1 MYLLHAF
8 ADSSV
13 RTLQEITYYFGE
25 QEIPLRRLTLLFKSL
40 YTQVCGTRRRS
51 RALPSRLCCR
61 CRTGKVIVSPADTKE
76 NATPDATTKESAT
89 KREISVEIPVEDVTR
104 QTDALIQK
112 YQKVARIPGFR
123 RGHVPA
129 SIIRQR
135 FSEEIKTDMV
145 EALIPRFFRQEAE
158 RLSLHPVSQ
167 PRVTDLHLHD
177 GEPLRFK
184 AAFEV
189 LPAIKLEGYKELRA
203 EKPEIAVSE
212 ADVEQALAD
221 LRERHASF
229 NPIEGRA
236 LADGDFAQV
245 SLDGHPKAEPKSGEA
260 KTGESKSDEGQP
272 VHMDEVLVEIAGQ
285 NTMPE
290 FTEHLRGTN
299 PGDERSFD
307 VNYPQD
313 TEDKRLAGKTFTY
326 AVKVQ
331 AIKQKSL
338 PELNDEFAKTL
349 GEFQT
354 VDDLRKA
361 VREQMESER
370 KHRAEHEAKEKLV
383 KELIQR
389 NDFEVPDSLIEQQID
404 IRLERGLRA
413 LAAQGLTAEQMK
425 KMDLPRLRAGQ
436 RDQAVHD
443 VKAALLLE
451 RVAEE
456 ENIQVSDEEFDREL
470 EALARQSKQTS
481 EAVRARLTRDG
492 GLDRIRTRI
501 RNEKTLEF
509 LYHQSA

>member
-1 MYLLHAF
+1 M
-8 ADSSV
+8 
-13 RTLQEITYYFGE
+13 
-25 QEIPLRRLTLLFKSL
+25 
-40 YTQVCGTRRRS
+40 
-51 RALPSRLCCR
+51 
-61 CRTGKVIVSPADTKE
+61 SPTDIKE
-76 NATPDATTKESAT
+76 NTTKESTT
-89 KREISVEIPVEDVTR
+89 KREIQVEIPVEDVNR
-104 QTDALIQK
+104 QTDSLIQK

-145 EALIPRFFRQEAE
+145 EALIPRYFRQEAE
-158 RLSLHPVSQ
+158 RLGIHPVSQ

-189 LPAIKLEGYKELRA
+189 LPEIKLEGYKELRA
-203 EKPEIAVSE
+203 DKPEIAVSE

-229 NPIEGRA
+229 NPVEGRA

-245 SLDGHPKAEPKSGEA
+245 SLDGNPKAG
-260 KTGESKSDEGQP
+260 EGQP
-272 VHMDEVLVEIAGQ
+272 VHMDEVLVEIAGKD
-285 NTMPE
+285 TMPE
-290 FTEHLRGTN
+290 FTEHLRGTSA
-299 PGDERSFD
+299 GDERTFD
-307 VNYPQD
+307 VSYPEDAQ
-313 TEDKRLAGKTFTY
+313 DKRLAGKTFSY

-331 AIKQKSL
+331 SIKQKSL
-338 PELNDEFAKTL
+338 PELNDEFAKQL

-354 VDDLRKA
+354 VDDVRKII
-361 VREQMESER
+361 REQIEAER
-370 KHRAEHEAKEKLV
+370 KHQAEHEAKDKLV
-383 KELIQR
+383 GELIQR

-413 LAAQGLTAEQMK
+413 LAAKGLTAEQMK
-425 KMDLPRLRAGQ
+425 KMDLQRLRVGQ
-436 RDQAVHD
+436 REQAIHD

-456 ENIQVSDEEFDREL
+456 ENVQVSDEELDREL
-470 EALARQSKQTS
+470 ESLAKQSKQTS

>member
-1 MYLLHAF
+1 
-8 ADSSV
+8 
-13 RTLQEITYYFGE
+13 
-25 QEIPLRRLTLLFKSL
+25 
-40 YTQVCGTRRRS
+40 
-51 RALPSRLCCR
+51 
-61 CRTGKVIVSPADTKE
+61 VSPAEIKE
-76 NATPDATTKESAT
+76 SETKESTT
-89 KREISVEIPVEDVTR
+89 KREIQVEIPVEDVNR
-104 QTDALIQK
+104 QTDSLIQK

-189 LPAIKLEGYKELRA
+189 LPEIKLEGYKELRA
-203 EKPEIAVSE
+203 DKPEIAVSE

-229 NPIEGRA
+229 NPVEGRA

-245 SLDGHPKAEPKSGEA
+245 SLDGNPKAEQKSDEGKSGEM
-260 KTGESKSDEGQP
+260 KSGEGQP
-272 VHMDEVLVEIAGQ
+272 VHMDEVLVEIAGKD
-285 NTMPE
+285 TMPE
-290 FTEHLRGTN
+290 FTEHLRGTSA
-299 PGDERSFD
+299 GDERTFD
-307 VNYPQD
+307 VNYPED
-313 TEDKRLAGKTFTY
+313 TQDKRLAGKTFSY

-331 AIKQKSL
+331 SIKQKSL
-338 PELNDEFAKTL
+338 PELNDEFAKQL

-361 VREQMESER
+361 IREQIESER
-370 KHRAEHEAKEKLV
+370 KHQAEHDAKEKLV
-383 KELIQR
+383 GELIQR
-389 NDFEVPDSLIEQQID
+389 NDFEVPDSLVEQQID

-425 KMDLPRLRAGQ
+425 KMDLHRLRAGQ
-436 RDQAVHD
+436 REQAIHD

-456 ENIQVSDEEFDREL
+456 ENVQVSDEELSREL

-501 RNEKTLEF
+501 RNEKTLDF

>member
-1 MYLLHAF
+1 MSPTETK
-8 ADSSV
+8 DS
-13 RTLQEITYYFGE
+13 T
-25 QEIPLRRLTLLFKSL
+25 
-40 YTQVCGTRRRS
+40 
-51 RALPSRLCCR
+51 
-61 CRTGKVIVSPADTKE
+61 TKE
-76 NATPDATTKESAT
+76 GTTKESAT
-89 KREISVEIPVEDVTR
+89 KREIQVEIPVEDVNR
-104 QTDALIQK
+104 QTDSLIQK

-135 FSEEIKTDMV
+135 FSEAIKTDMV

-177 GEPLRFK
+177 GQPLRFT

-189 LPAIKLEGYKELRA
+189 LPEIKLEGYKELRA
-203 EKPEIAVSE
+203 DKPEIAVSE

-221 LRERHASF
+221 LREQHASF
-229 NPIEGRA
+229 TVVEGRT

-245 SLDGHPKAEPKSGEA
+245 SLDGNPQ
-260 KTGESKSDEGQP
+260 TGEGQP
-272 VHMDEVLVEIAGQ
+272 VHMDEVLVEIAGKS
-285 NTMPE
+285 TMPE
-290 FTEHLRGTN
+290 FTEHLRGTG
-299 PGDERSFD
+299 PGDERTFD

-313 TEDKRLAGKTFTY
+313 TEDKRLAGKTFSY

-331 AIKQKSL
+331 SIKQKSL
-338 PELNDEFAKTL
+338 PELNDDFAKTL

-354 VDDLRKA
+354 ADDVRKA
-361 VREQMESER
+361 IREQMESER
-370 KHRAEHEAKEKLV
+370 TNQAEREAKEKLV
-383 KELIQR
+383 RELIQR

-425 KMDLPRLRAGQ
+425 KMDLHRLRAGQ
-436 RDQAVHD
+436 REQAIHD

-456 ENIQVSDEEFDREL
+456 ENVQVGDEELNREL
-470 EALARQSKQTS
+470 ESLAKQSKQTS

-501 RNEKTLEF
+501 RNEKTLDF
-509 LYHQSA
+509 LYRQSA

>member
-1 MYLLHAF
+1 
-8 ADSSV
+8 
-13 RTLQEITYYFGE
+13 
-25 QEIPLRRLTLLFKSL
+25 
-40 YTQVCGTRRRS
+40 
-51 RALPSRLCCR
+51 
-61 CRTGKVIVSPADTKE
+61 VSPTDFKE
-76 NATPDATTKESAT
+76 DAIKESAT
-89 KREISVEIPVEDVTR
+89 KREIEIEIPVADVTR
-104 QTDALIQK
+104 QTDSLIQK
-112 YQKVARIPGFR
+112 YQKMARIPGFR

-189 LPAIKLEGYKELRA
+189 LPEIKLQGYKELRA
-203 EKPEIAVSE
+203 DKPEIAVSE
-212 ADVEQALAD
+212 ADVEQAFSD

-229 NPIEGRA
+229 NPVEGRA

-245 SLDGHPKAEPKSGEA
+245 SLDGNPKAEPTPG
-260 KTGESKSDEGQP
+260 EGQP

-290 FTEHLRGTN
+290 FTENLRGTN
-299 PGDERSFD
+299 PGDERTFD
-307 VNYPQD
+307 VNYPED
-313 TEDKRLAGKTFTY
+313 TQDKRLAGKVFTY
-326 AVKVQ
+326 TVKVQ
-331 AIKQKSL
+331 SIKQKSL
-338 PELNDEFAKTL
+338 PELNDEFAKQL

-354 VDDLRKA
+354 VDDVRKA
-361 VREQMESER
+361 IREQMESER
-370 KHRAEHEAKEKLV
+370 KHQAQHDAKDKLV
-383 KELIQR
+383 AELIQR
-389 NDFEVPDSLIEQQID
+389 NDFEVPESLIEQQID

-436 RDQAVHD
+436 RDQAIHD

-456 ENIQVSDEEFDREL
+456 ENVHVSDEELNQEL
-470 EALARQSKQTS
+470 EALARQAKQTS

>member
-1 MYLLHAF
+1 
-8 ADSSV
+8 
-13 RTLQEITYYFGE
+13 
-25 QEIPLRRLTLLFKSL
+25 
-40 YTQVCGTRRRS
+40 
-51 RALPSRLCCR
+51 
-61 CRTGKVIVSPADTKE
+61 VSPAETKDST
-76 NATPDATTKESAT
+76 AKESTAKDSAT
-89 KREISVEIPVEDVTR
+89 KREIVVEIPVEDVNR
-104 QTDALIQK
+104 QTDSLIQK

-145 EALIPRFFRQEAE
+145 EALIPQFFRREAE

-167 PRVTDLHLHD
+167 PRVTDLHVHD

-189 LPAIKLEGYKELRA
+189 LPEIKLSGYKELRA

-221 LRERHASF
+221 LRERQASF
-229 NPIEGRA
+229 NPVVGRA
-236 LADGDFAQV
+236 LADSDFAQV
-245 SLDGHPKAEPKSGEA
+245 SLDGHPKAES
-260 KTGESKSDEGQP
+260 ESDGRKPGEGQP

-290 FTEHLRGTN
+290 FTEHLRGAN
-299 PGDERSFD
+299 AGDERTFD
-307 VNYPQD
+307 VSYPADAQ
-313 TEDKRLAGKTFTY
+313 DKRLAGKTFSYT
-326 AVKVQ
+326 VKVQ

-338 PELNDEFAKTL
+338 PELTDEFAKQL

-354 VDDLRKA
+354 VDDLRKT

-370 KHRAEHEAKEKLV
+370 RHQAEHDAKEKLV
-383 KELIQR
+383 ADLIQR

-404 IRLERGLRA
+404 VRIERGLRA

-425 KMDLPRLRAGQ
+425 KMDLNRLRVGQ
-436 RDQAVHD
+436 REQAVHD

-456 ENIQVSDEEFDREL
+456 ENVQVSDEEFDREL

-501 RNEKTLEF
+501 RNEKTLDF
-509 LYHQSA
+509 LYRQSA

>member
-1 MYLLHAF
+1 
-8 ADSSV
+8 
-13 RTLQEITYYFGE
+13 
-25 QEIPLRRLTLLFKSL
+25 
-40 YTQVCGTRRRS
+40 
-51 RALPSRLCCR
+51 
-61 CRTGKVIVSPADTKE
+61 VSPAEIKDS
-76 NATPDATTKESAT
+76 TPQETTPNGAVKESAT
-89 KREISVEIPVEDVTR
+89 KREIQVEIPVADVNR
-104 QTDALIQK
+104 QTDSLIQK
-112 YQKVARIPGFR
+112 YQKMARIPGFR

-189 LPAIKLEGYKELRA
+189 LPEIKLQGYKELRA
-203 EKPEIAVSE
+203 DTSEVAVSE
-212 ADVEQALAD
+212 ADVEQALAE

-229 NPIEGRA
+229 NPVEGRA

-245 SLDGHPKAEPKSGEA
+245 SLDGNPKAEPKSAEQ
-260 KTGESKSDEGQP
+260 KSGEGQP

-290 FTEHLRGTN
+290 FTENLRGTI
-299 PGDERSFD
+299 PGDERTFD

-313 TEDKRLAGKTFTY
+313 TQDKRLAGKTFTY
-326 AVKVQ
+326 VVKVQ

-338 PELNDEFAKTL
+338 PELNDEFAKQL

-354 VDDLRKA
+354 VDDVRKTI
-361 VREQMESER
+361 REQMESER
-370 KHRAEHEAKEKLV
+370 KHQAEHEAKDKLV
-383 KELIQR
+383 GELIQR

-425 KMDLPRLRAGQ
+425 KMDLNRLRAGQ
-436 RDQAVHD
+436 REQAIHD

-456 ENIQVSDEEFDREL
+456 ENVHVSDEELNREL
-470 EALARQSKQTS
+470 EALARQSKQPS

-492 GLDRIRTRI
+492 SLDRIRTRI
-501 RNEKTLEF
+501 RNDKALEF
-509 LYHQSA
+509 LYRQSA

>member
-1 MYLLHAF
+1 
-8 ADSSV
+8 
-13 RTLQEITYYFGE
+13 
-25 QEIPLRRLTLLFKSL
+25 
-40 YTQVCGTRRRS
+40 
-51 RALPSRLCCR
+51 
-61 CRTGKVIVSPADTKE
+61 VSPTDIKDSATK
-76 NATPDATTKESAT
+76 DSTTKESAT
-89 KREISVEIPVEDVTR
+89 KREIQVEIPVADVNR
-104 QTDALIQK
+104 QTDSLIQK

-145 EALIPRFFRQEAE
+145 EALIPRYFRQEAE
-158 RLSLHPVSQ
+158 RLGIHPVSQ

-189 LPAIKLEGYKELRA
+189 LPEIKLEGYKELRA
-203 EKPEIAVSE
+203 DKPEIAVSE
-212 ADVEQALAD
+212 EDVEHALAD

-229 NPIEGRA
+229 NPVEGRA

-245 SLDGHPKAEPKSGEA
+245 SLDGNPKPGESESATESGTRPGTKSETKSETKSG
-260 KTGESKSDEGQP
+260 EGQP
-272 VHMDEVLVEIAGQ
+272 VHMDEVLVEIAGKD
-285 NTMPE
+285 TMPE
-290 FTEHLRGTN
+290 FTEHLRGTS
-299 PGDERSFD
+299 PGDDRTFD
-307 VNYPQD
+307 VNYPAD
-313 TEDKRLAGKTFTY
+313 TQDKRLAGKTFTY
-326 AVKVQ
+326 TVKVQ
-331 AIKQKSL
+331 SIKQKSL
-338 PELNDEFAKTL
+338 PELNHEFAKQL

-354 VDDLRKA
+354 VDDVRKA
-361 VREQMESER
+361 IREQIESER
-370 KHRAEHEAKEKLV
+370 KHEAQHAAKEKLV
-383 KELIQR
+383 GELIQR

-425 KMDLPRLRAGQ
+425 KMDLTRLRVGQ
-436 RDQAVHD
+436 REQAIHD

-456 ENIQVSDEEFDREL
+456 ENVQVSDEELNQEL
-470 EALARQSKQTS
+470 ESLARQSKQTS

-501 RNEKTLEF
+501 RNEKTLDF
-509 LYHQSA
+509 LYDQSA

>member
-1 MYLLHAF
+1 
-8 ADSSV
+8 
-13 RTLQEITYYFGE
+13 
-25 QEIPLRRLTLLFKSL
+25 
-40 YTQVCGTRRRS
+40 
-51 RALPSRLCCR
+51 
-61 CRTGKVIVSPADTKE
+61 VSPAETKE
-76 NATPDATTKESAT
+76 SATKDSATKESAT
-89 KREISVEIPVEDVTR
+89 KREIQVEIPVEDVNR
-104 QTDALIQK
+104 QTDTLIQK

-189 LPAIKLEGYKELRA
+189 LPEIKLQGYKELHA
-203 EKPEIAVSE
+203 DKPEIAVSE

-229 NPIEGRA
+229 NPVEGRA

-245 SLDGHPKAEPKSGEA
+245 SLDGNPKVEQKSGEG
-260 KTGESKSDEGQP
+260 KPGESKSGEGQP

-290 FTEHLRGTN
+290 FTANLRGTN
-299 PGDERSFD
+299 PGDERTFD
-307 VNYPQD
+307 VNYPED
-313 TEDKRLAGKTFTY
+313 TQDKRLAGKTFSY

-338 PELNDEFAKTL
+338 PELNDEFAKQL

-354 VDDLRKA
+354 VDDVRKTI
-361 VREQMESER
+361 REQMEAER
-370 KHRAEHEAKEKLV
+370 RHQAEHDAKEKLV
-383 KELIQR
+383 GELIQR

-425 KMDLPRLRAGQ
+425 KMDLNRLRAGQ
-436 RDQAVHD
+436 REQAIHD

-456 ENIQVSDEEFDREL
+456 ENVQVSDDEL
-470 EALARQSKQTS
+470 NQKLESLAKQSKQTS

-509 LYHQSA
+509 LYGQSA